1 MTFDRA
7 AFATLLLLT
16 LSFGFGDITQGAAL
30 DVVRAL
36 VPLAITLT
44 LFAAVK
50 AGRWPSF
57 PRRLAWPM
65 AGLLTV
71 LLLSAAFAPT
81 NNVEAIAALE
91 RPASGAL
98 LAWAVYVICHT
109 SDRWRRLARA
119 FAVGGFGVALIG
131 LGEASGVPTVVEW
144 LRSLHAGSVPIGDV
158 PRITSTLSHPNVAAI
173 LLELTLPLLVAWA
186 WTAAL
191 AWRIPL
197 GVGVVASLIALV
209 LTFSRAGIFA
219 ALVSLTIMAGLA
231 IARGER
237 RAPFGLALAAL
248 AVPVALVCAAMT
260 DPGLDRRL
268 TAGLDESSGASPS
281 RLTFWSAAGQ
291 MLADHPLLGVGPDNY
306 RWQFARYSGLA
317 ENNLGIHA
325 HDQYVEALA
334 DTGILGLAA
343 LGWLLVSVVRVATNG
358 LAQPTHWPW
367 RAALLASLSA
377 WLLHAV
383 LDDFERFWP
392 ASVAFWLIV
401 GLSLRLQFSQ
411 DREQTR
417 GRVALAH
424 EQVDAGPKRLAPLLR
439 ATAQGHQ
446 TAAGVS
452 GAQAVE
458 APFPQTGQIPVQQ
471 NHVGLGAPDLV
482 DQTIGALT
490 ISHE

>member
-7 AFATLLLLT
+7 TFATLLLLA
-16 LSFGFGDITQGAAL
+16 LSFGFGDIAQGAARNG
-30 DVVRAL
+30 VRAL
-36 VPLAITLT
+36 VSLAISLALLSTIRD
-44 LFAAVK
+44 
-50 AGRWPSF
+50 GRWPSF
-57 PRRLAWPM
+57 PRPLAWPM

-98 LAWAVYVICHT
+98 LAWAVYAVCHT
-109 SDRWRRLARA
+109 PVRWRRLASA
-119 FAVGGFGVALIG
+119 FALGGFGVALIG
-131 LGEASGVPTVVEW
+131 LAEASGLPTIVEW
-144 LRSLHAGSVPIGDV
+144 LGTLHAGTVPIGDV

-186 WTAAL
+186 WTASP

-197 GVGVVASLIALV
+197 GVAVVACLIALV
-209 LTFSRAGIFA
+209 LTFSRAGIVA
-219 ALVSLTIMAGLA
+219 ALVGLAIMGGLA

-237 RAPFGLALAAL
+237 RAPLRLALAAL

-268 TAGLDESSGASPS
+268 TAGLDESSWASPS
-281 RLTFWSAAGQ
+281 RLEYWSAAGQ

-306 RWQFARYSGLA
+306 RWQFARYAGLP
-317 ENNLGIHA
+317 ENNLGVHA
-325 HDQYVEALA
+325 HDQYLEALA
-334 DTGILGLAA
+334 DTGILGLAT
-343 LGWLLVSVVRVATNG
+343 LGWLLVSVVRVAKTG
-358 LAQPTHWPW
+358 LRQRTDWPW

-383 LDDFERFWP
+383 VDDFERFWP
-392 ASVAFWLIV
+392 ASIAFWLIV

-411 DREQTR
+411 HRKQTR
-417 GRVALAH
+417 GRVALAD
-424 EQVDAGPKRLAPLLR
+424 ERVDASAKRLAPLLR

-446 TAAGVS
+446 SATRVS
-452 GAQAVE
+452 GAQTVE
-458 APFPQTGQIPVQQ
+458 ATRSQAGQVPVQQ
-471 NHVGLGAPDLV
+471 NHVGLGAPDLL
-482 DQTIGALT
+482 DQTVGTLT